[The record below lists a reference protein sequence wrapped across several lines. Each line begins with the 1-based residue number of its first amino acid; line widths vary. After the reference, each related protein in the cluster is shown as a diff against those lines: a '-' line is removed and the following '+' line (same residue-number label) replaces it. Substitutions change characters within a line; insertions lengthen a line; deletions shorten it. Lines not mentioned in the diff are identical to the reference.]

1 MIKTSFFD
9 SEKDIYIN
17 HNNINYI
24 TVQDENRLYVKM
36 NDESVCILN
45 MDIETFLNRVK
56 EFEKE
61 INN

>member
-1 MIKTSFFD
+1 MIKTLFFD

-17 HNNINYI
+17 HNNINYV

-36 NDESVCILN
+36 NNESVYILN